1 MPVSWLWSESVLM
14 KRSFLWLLF
23 LSNAAGTAYGY
34 IWYGNQLAYTLDNH
48 PLWRIVFVPD
58 SPTASLFFTFVL
70 LFFLFPPK
78 VETRGYLLL
87 RMVVEALAVVTLVKY
102 GIWAVTM
109 NAAQGAQG
117 EALNW
122 QNWMLIASHSA
133 MAVEGLLYV
142 RFMRFGRMAAAL
154 AFGWILL
161 NDAVDYT
168 FEVYPWLP
176 RVLID
181 NIQAIRNFTVGLSA
195 ASFLVTLLAL
205 AHKRSLLYRN
215 SRRHNAKV

>member
-14 KRSFLWLLF
+14 NRSFLWLLF
-23 LSNAAGTAYGY
+23 ISNLAGTIYGY
-34 IWYGNQLAYTLDNH
+34 IWYGDQLAYTLDNH

-87 RMVVEALAVVTLVKY
+87 RSIVEALAVVTLVKY
-102 GIWAVTM
+102 GVWAVTM

-117 EALNW
+117 DPLNW
-122 QNWMLIASHSA
+122 QNWMLIASHTA

-142 RFMRFGRMAAAL
+142 RFMRFGRTAAAL

-161 NDAVDYT
+161 NDTIDYT

-176 RVLID
+176 RVLSD
-181 NIQAIRNFTVGLSA
+181 NIEAVRNFTVGLSA

-205 AHKRSLLYRN
+205 VHKRSLPLGTYR
-215 SRRHNAKV
+215 HPNAKV